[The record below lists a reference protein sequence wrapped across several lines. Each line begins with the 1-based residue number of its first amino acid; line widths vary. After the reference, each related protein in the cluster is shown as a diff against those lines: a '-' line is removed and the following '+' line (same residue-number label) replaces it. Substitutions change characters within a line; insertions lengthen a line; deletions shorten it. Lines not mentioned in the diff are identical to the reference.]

1 MSRGMLSRING
12 WRFRK
17 KSLQGEEEHE
27 RPQVSKHVRKSGPRE
42 VFASRLNGRQA
53 LKSTDNSVVSPDTAL
68 TNDDES
74 RSAAG
79 HSISKVLAGNKSSSK
94 DSEWYQIYSTV
105 GAPLP
110 DFANPERVQ
119 SPSMSIL
126 SRIDSNDERRTVL
139 SSREGNHSP
148 MDLQGPKG
156 GDFLARADASSPR
169 TLLETTSVSTP
180 NDKNPE
186 AGGSPK
192 TFPNGSTKSIPNT
205 SPNPITSNAPNGHM
219 TGTSDLTG
227 NGPVPESI
235 PDGLDRPESVLD
247 RYHQTPLTEI
257 PGHTESLDN
266 QDRQTAP
273 ADISDHLESNFG
285 AIEHQDSALIMLDH
299 SVSVLEG
306 KNHPQAKSKE
316 NHAEPIFNTPKYQD
330 PNLVTLEQQ
339 EFIPDEQ
346 SNPKPISGDRNRAPL
361 IPDGEIH
368 PEPISNISKQPDAS
382 EHISDVENYP
392 ETISDTQSRSKSF
405 ISHESSNGRDQQPH
419 ASLEAKLHRFR
430 WRSLKTRALVSE
442 RRIELRELRIEMS
455 DAEAE
460 FIKMGRESWVGGRN
474 DDVALEASWKKLL
487 ALRNECGSLEQ
498 AYNTLEER
506 LDKEEYELAK
516 LEESMLEN
524 SVPIPESHES
534 GLESQLDGPDEEH
547 PLFKEYMSRLGDS
560 GLLHEA
566 YSELLSEND
575 NLLKIKEVSERSG
588 RELTLESQTTLA
600 KFYAQEAK
608 ISEEL
613 RQIDTDVERLRVEC
627 IRKGLLPKEAS
638 DENDILQTS
647 DGSVDPEQAEYNI
660 FPWLLER
667 PGEDEDEKKSKE
679 LLSQFKPGDT
689 GDRITRW
696 LLHKLRSSCSEVE
709 LLARYTDGLDRTVDT
724 QKWQE
729 EVLYFWFMDSA
740 NLPPSA
746 YEVDPTLTAIPSST
760 FTDLNKVTPKL
771 FGEKHFIQLAVRSSS
786 LSRSLEFGMLL
797 KLAQMKGRSAVTTSD
812 LPSVLNGLS
821 IR

>member
-17 KSLQGEEEHE
+17 KSFQGGEEYE
-27 RPQVSKHVRKSGPRE
+27 RPQVSKHVRKSNSRE
-42 VFASRLNGRQA
+42 VLASRLNGRQA
-53 LKSTDNSVVSPDTAL
+53 VKSTDNSDVSPDTAL

-79 HSISKVLAGNKSSSK
+79 HGISKILAGDESSSK
-94 DSEWYQIYSTV
+94 DSESHQIYSTV

-119 SPSMSIL
+119 SPSMSIP
-126 SRIDSNDERRTVL
+126 SRIDSNDQRRTVL
-139 SSREGNHSP
+139 SSSEGNHSP
-148 MDLQGPKG
+148 TDLQGPKG
-156 GDFLARADASSPR
+156 GNFLARADASSPR
-169 TLLETTSVSTP
+169 TFLETTSVSTP
-180 NDKNPE
+180 HGKNPE

-192 TFPNGSTKSIPNT
+192 TFPNGFTESIPNT
-205 SPNPITSNAPNGHM
+205 SPNPITGNSPNGHM

-227 NGPVPESI
+227 NGPIPESI
-235 PDGLDRPESVLD
+235 PDRLDRPEFVLD
-247 RYHQTPLTEI
+247 THHQTPLTEI
-257 PGHTESLDN
+257 PRHPESLDN

-273 ADISDHLESNFG
+273 ADISDHPESNFG
-285 AIEHQDSALIMLDH
+285 TIEHQDSALITLDH
-299 SVSVLEG
+299 PVSVPEG
-306 KNHPQAKSKE
+306 KNHPQAKSRE
-316 NHAEPIFNTPKYQD
+316 NHPGLIFYTTQYQD

-346 SNPKPISGDRNRAPL
+346 SNPMPISGDRNHAPL
-361 IPDGEIH
+361 IPDEEIH
-368 PEPISNISKQPDAS
+368 PEPISNISKQPGAS
-382 EHISDVENYP
+382 EHTSDAENYP

-419 ASLEAKLHRFR
+419 ANLEAKLHRFR

-442 RRIELRELRIEMS
+442 RRTELRELRIEMS

-474 DDVALEASWKKLL
+474 DDVVLEASWKKLL
-487 ALRNECGSLEQ
+487 ALRNEYGSLEQ

-506 LDKEEYELAK
+506 LDREEYELAE

-534 GLESQLDGPDEEH
+534 DLESQLDGPDEEH

-560 GLLHEA
+560 SLLHEA

-575 NLLKIKEVSERSG
+575 NLLKIKEVSERYG

-613 RQIDTDVERLRVEC
+613 RQINTDVERLRLEC
-627 IRKGLLPKEAS
+627 IRKGLLPKEES

-647 DGSVDPEQAEYNI
+647 DGSVDPEQAEYNK
-660 FPWLLER
+660 FPRLLER
-667 PGEDEDEKKSKE
+667 PGEDEDEKRSKE

-709 LLARYTDGLDRTVDT
+709 LLARYTDGLDRTLDT

-729 EVLYFWFMDSA
+729 EVLYFWFTDSA

-760 FTDLNKVTPKL
+760 LTDLNNATPQL

-812 LPSVLNGLS
+812 VPSVLNDLS